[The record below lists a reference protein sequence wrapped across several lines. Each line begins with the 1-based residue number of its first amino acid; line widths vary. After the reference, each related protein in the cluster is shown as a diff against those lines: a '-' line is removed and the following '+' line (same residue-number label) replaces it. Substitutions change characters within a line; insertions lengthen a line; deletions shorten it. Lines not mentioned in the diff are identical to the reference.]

1 MNRLLIYIA
10 AAGVVI
16 SAVASARH
24 YWINEGR
31 GQAIAEYQE
40 QSNDRLR
47 EILKD
52 YSRLITKVKKVQ
64 DDYDQQGKNLE
75 ASRIESAA
83 LLDRMRK
90 QQADF
95 ERRLTTATATS
106 VRDYAK
112 TIDGYFTGC
121 LADVKRLGDEAAEC
135 SRTAYALKA
144 YSEASQCS
152 QQ

>member
-1 MNRLLIYIA
+1 MNRLLVYLA

-16 SAVASARH
+16 SAVAGARH

-31 GQAIAEYQE
+31 GQVIAEYQE

-47 EILKD
+47 ELLKD
-52 YSRLITKVKKVQ
+52 YSRLVSKVKEVQ
-64 DDYDQQGKNLE
+64 DGYDQQGKDLE
-75 ASRIESAA
+75 ASRRESAA
-83 LLDRMRK
+83 LLDRVRK

-95 ERRLTTATATS
+95 ERRLNAATATS
-106 VRDYAK
+106 VREYAK

-135 SRTAYALKA
+135 SRTAYALK
-144 YSEASQCS
+144 SQLDLLTCH
-152 QQ
+152 